1 MIYGARWQ
9 LILKKQNAQYTSEMI
24 KNAEKDSK
32 EYKKYQNILSDTDIS
47 LAKFRQLK
55 YNEPKRY
62 WLLQGYAKAVD
73 KGDIHALTG
82 FGLYEKTAS
91 SVDKELVGITTSDGI
106 IINSYT
112 THLIDRVIGQ
122 TSTSHEG
129 MRLGTPIN
137 DVKDALQNP
146 VRVGESKIVKDM
158 DTRQKYYGERA
169 SVVIST
175 RDNRI
180 IQANPQK
187 GE

>member
-1 MIYGARWQ
+1 M
-9 LILKKQNAQYTSEMI
+9 
-24 KNAEKDSK
+24 
-32 EYKKYQNILSDTDIS
+32 
-47 LAKFRQLK
+47 
-55 YNEPKRY
+55 
-62 WLLQGYAKAVD
+62 
-73 KGDIHALTG
+73 
-82 FGLYEKTAS
+82 
-91 SVDKELVGITTSDGI
+91 
-106 IINSYT
+106 
-112 THLIDRVIGQ
+112 IDRVIGQ

-146 VRVGESKIVKDM
+146 VRVGESNIVKDM